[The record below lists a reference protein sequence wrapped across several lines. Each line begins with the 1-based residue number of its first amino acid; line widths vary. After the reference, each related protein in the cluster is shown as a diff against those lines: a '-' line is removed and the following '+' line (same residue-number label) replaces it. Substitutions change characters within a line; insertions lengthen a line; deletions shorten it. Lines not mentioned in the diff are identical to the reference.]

1 MICLSLIQCSYNWF
15 CFHVVDCENFVLNK
29 SFWIVFERIW
39 TATMYNL
46 ESGTAR
52 ARLSMPRGQPQ
63 ATTPSVGH
71 GHQNVRPAKDLCV
84 CVCVRACQRVEQK
97 RVTRFR
103 EV

>member
-1 MICLSLIQCSYNWF
+1 
-15 CFHVVDCENFVLNK
+15 
-29 SFWIVFERIW
+29 
-39 TATMYNL
+39 MYNL